1 MGQVVAAVVA
11 GNTVLAKPAEQT
23 TLVAFHA
30 VKLLHEAGI
39 PGEALQLLL
48 GPGEAV
54 GTHLVHDERVKGVM
68 FTGSTETAKIINQS
82 LASRSTGIVPFIAET
97 GGQNAMLVDSSA
109 LFEQVVKDVID
120 SAFGSAGQRCS
131 ALRVLY
137 LQDDIADE
145 FLHML
150 KGAMADIKV
159 GDPINLSTD
168 VGPVIDQDALDQLE
182 QHLQEMDKAGKLI
195 YQCKVSSQYKQGS
208 FFAPC
213 AFEIKS
219 IKELRRETFGPFL
232 HVVRFSLNKL
242 DKVLDDILATG
253 FGLTGGVHSRISQR
267 IEYIAQR
274 MRVGNLYVNRN
285 TIGAVVGVQPFGGQG
300 LSGTGPK
307 AGGPNYLHRLVTECT
322 LTVDTTASGGNAS
335 LLTLSEEE
343 D

>member
-1 MGQVVAAVVA
+1 
-11 GNTVLAKPAEQT
+11 
-23 TLVAFHA
+23 
-30 VKLLHEAGI
+30 
-39 PGEALQLLL
+39 
-48 GPGEAV
+48 
-54 GTHLVHDERVKGVM
+54 
-68 FTGSTETAKIINQS
+68 
-82 LASRSTGIVPFIAET
+82 
-97 GGQNAMLVDSSA
+97 MLVDSSA